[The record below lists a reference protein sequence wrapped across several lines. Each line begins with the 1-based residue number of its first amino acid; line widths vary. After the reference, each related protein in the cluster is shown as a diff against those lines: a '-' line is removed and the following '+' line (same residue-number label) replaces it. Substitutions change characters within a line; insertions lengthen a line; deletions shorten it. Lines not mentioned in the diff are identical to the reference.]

1 MPREAR
7 NLLLPRT
14 FLVAMRLQALA
25 TLVLVHLKTT
35 FLFEV
40 AHGASELVKG
50 QRAGR
55 ERACKARIWPLIIT
69 PEKKPE
75 LSVASG

>member
-1 MPREAR
+1 MPRWAR

-14 FLVAMRLQALA
+14 FLVAMRLQAFT

-35 FLFEV
+35 FLFKV

-50 QRAGR
+50 QRAGH
-55 ERACKARIWPLIIT
+55 ASVCKARI
-69 PEKKPE
+69 
-75 LSVASG
+75 

>member
-1 MPREAR
+1 MLRSAR

-14 FLVAMRLQALA
+14 FLVAMRLQALT

-35 FLFEV
+35 FLFKV
-40 AHGASELVKG
+40 THGASELVKG

-55 ERACKARIWPLIIT
+55 LHGCKARIWPLFVT
-69 PEKKPE
+69 PQKKPE
-75 LSVASG
+75 LSVADG